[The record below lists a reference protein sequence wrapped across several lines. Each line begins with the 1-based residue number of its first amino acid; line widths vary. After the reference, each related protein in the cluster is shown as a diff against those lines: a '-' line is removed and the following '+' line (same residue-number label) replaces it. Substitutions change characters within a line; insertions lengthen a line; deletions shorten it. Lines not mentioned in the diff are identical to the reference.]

1 MRVEVSIDKKNQLPA
16 GAIEALTNEL
26 SKQLETK
33 FPDTT
38 TTVQVRYD
46 SANNLSV
53 LGGAKT
59 DKDLISEILQEIWE
73 SADDWFDAN

>member
-1 MRVEVSIDKKNQLPA
+1 MRVEVCIDKKNQLPA

-26 SKQLETK
+26 SKRLKTK

-38 TTVQVRYD
+38 TAVQVRYA

-73 SADDWFDAN
+73 SADDWFDAD

>member
-1 MRVEVSIDKKNQLPA
+1 MRVEVSIDRKNQLPA

-26 SKQLETK
+26 SKRLTTK

-38 TTVQVRYD
+38 TAVQVRYAG
-46 SANNLSV
+46 ANNLSV
-53 LGGAKT
+53 LGAAKT

-73 SADDWFDAN
+73 SADDWFDAE

>member
-26 SKQLETK
+26 SKRLNTK

-38 TTVQVRYD
+38 IAVQVRYAG
-46 SANNLSV
+46 ANNLSV

-73 SADDWFDAN
+73 SADDWFDAE

>member
-38 TTVQVRYD
+38 TTVQVRYA

>member
-1 MRVEVSIDKKNQLPA
+1 MRIEVNIDRKNQLPA

-26 SKQLETK
+26 SNRLNTK

-38 TTVQVRYD
+38 TTVQVRYAG
-46 SANNLSV
+46 ANNLSV

-59 DKDLISEILQEIWE
+59 DKDLISDILQEIWE
-73 SADDWFDAN
+73 SADDWFDAE

>member
-26 SKQLETK
+26 SKRLDSK
-33 FPDTT
+33 FPDTN
-38 TTVQVRYD
+38 TTVQVRYAG
-46 SANNLSV
+46 ANNLSV

-73 SADDWFDAN
+73 SADDWFDAK